1 MRLEEA
7 IKIFEIGKRFTK
19 EELKKRYIM
28 LSKAN
33 HPDLGGSKSDMQ
45 RINEAYELLKEI
57 TINSEDLSYYNTL
70 LNKLLTYK
78 SNTIYNTD
86 TMEYKYALRVNNLIS
101 SFAYSSENKDTLD
114 FNFKNILVQIRN
126 VFNDYLMEVSKNIP
140 SIYKLKFKTI
150 ENECSFDKYVLNV
163 KKVLNEYK
171 MINDSLSDA
180 INSIDL
186 SVDINILE
194 EILKIK
200 EDVFKE
206 IVLNKID
213 LNTACGK
220 LRTLA
225 ITLIMQR
232 MNFDKKINETYKA
245 ILEKFYKRMMEL
257 DFKESDDIKSTINL
271 LSSVLNK
278 LKSLDGHLDK
288 SSDLDELCN
297 IDFENKMNVLDKGI
311 EQIYISVSNK
321 SNPYEFVIR
330 KGENEKFVYFDRKDK
345 NGNVKVYVRG
355 KKGFY
360 ENYMKLSEFLD
371 KANYL
376 FVKSNGGVLIYMYE
390 DVGIYVGRDASIYV
404 DKINYEWYSVN
415 FKSDRYEDKSKLMF
429 DIYES
434 FYKEKVYK
442 ENEKTKSR

>member
-7 IKIFEIGKRFTK
+7 IKIFGIGKRFTK

-86 TMEYKYALRVNNLIS
+86 TMEYKCALMVNNLIS

-126 VFNDYLMEVSKNIP
+126 AFNDYLMDVSKNIS
-140 SIYKLKFKTI
+140 SIYKSKFKTI

-186 SVDINILE
+186 NVDINIME

-232 MNFDKKINETYKA
+232 MNFDKKINETYKV

-288 SSDLDELCN
+288 SSDLDELSKIN
-297 IDFENKMNVLDKGI
+297 FENKMNVLDKGI

-330 KGENEKFVYFDRKDK
+330 KSEDERFVYFDRKDK
-345 NGNVKVYVRG
+345 NGNVEVYVQG

-415 FKSDRYEDKSKLMF
+415 FKSDRYEDKSELMF

-434 FYKEKVYK
+434 FYKEK
-442 ENEKTKSR
+442 EKTKSR

>member
-7 IKIFEIGKRFTK
+7 IKIFGIGKRFTK

-28 LSKAN
+28 LSKIN

-86 TMEYKYALRVNNLIS
+86 TMEYKCALMVNNLIS

-126 VFNDYLMEVSKNIP
+126 AFNDYLMDVSKNIS
-140 SIYKLKFKTI
+140 SIYKSKFKTI

-186 SVDINILE
+186 NVDINIME

-232 MNFDKKINETYKA
+232 MNFDKKINETYKV

-288 SSDLDELCN
+288 SSDLDELSKIN
-297 IDFENKMNVLDKGI
+297 FENKMNVLDKGI

-330 KGENEKFVYFDRKDK
+330 KSEDERFVYFDRKDK
-345 NGNVKVYVRG
+345 NGNVEVYVQG

-415 FKSDRYEDKSKLMF
+415 FKSDRYEDKSELMF

-434 FYKEKVYK
+434 FYKEK
-442 ENEKTKSR
+442 EKTKSR

>member
-7 IKIFEIGKRFTK
+7 IKIFGIGKRFTK

-86 TMEYKYALRVNNLIS
+86 TMEYKCALMVNNLIS

-126 VFNDYLMEVSKNIP
+126 AFNDYLMDVSKNIS
-140 SIYKLKFKTI
+140 SIYKSKFKTI

-163 KKVLNEYK
+163 KKVLTEHK

-186 SVDINILE
+186 NVDINIME

-232 MNFDKKINETYKA
+232 MNFYKKINETYKV

-288 SSDLDELCN
+288 SSDLDELSKIN
-297 IDFENKMNVLDKGI
+297 FENKMNVLDKGI

-330 KGENEKFVYFDRKDK
+330 KSEDERFVYLDK
-345 NGNVKVYVRG
+345 NGNVEVYVQG

-415 FKSDRYEDKSKLMF
+415 FKSDRYEDKSELMF

-434 FYKEKVYK
+434 FYKEK
-442 ENEKTKSR
+442 EKTKSR